1 MHHCFK
7 YFCNWLGLFVSCLLL
22 LWQQQKDTNRK
33 DRQAWMAERQHLE
46 AERQHLESTIDG
58 QNAQLWALY
67 NASRARI
74 QFVLQ
79 LQI

>member
-46 AERQHLESTIDG
+46 STIDG

-74 QFVLQ
+74 LFVLQ